1 MCFPLRPVSASNTDG
16 KNGMARIAV
25 GGFQA
30 EINSFSEA
38 KTSYADFIDIAGR
51 PYALRG
57 TPLMEAVVRGNH
69 WGING
74 FCAEAAKRGHELIA
88 TTWAIAQPAAEVTD
102 QAFDTICGDL
112 VTGIA
117 AAQPLDAVFLCLH
130 GAMVTES
137 HEDAEGEI
145 LRRVRAV
152 VGSLPIVA
160 TLDLHANVT
169 RQMVDLATLLIVYR
183 TYPHIDMADCGRSAA
198 RLLDTILLTRRV
210 PAKALRKVP
219 FLIPPVW
226 QCTTIEPAKSIY
238 AKLAASQIAPIVS
251 LSFAEGFPG
260 SDIHDCGPAVLA
272 YAEDQASA
280 ERAVDDLRVLIED
293 REVEFAGRTFTPAEA
308 IAEAARVYDGRPIIL
323 ADTQDNPGA
332 GGSCDTLGILTALVD
347 ARTEGAALGI
357 FYDPKAAA
365 AAHAAGVGMEL
376 ELELGAAPT
385 PFLGRFMVEA
395 LSDGNILCKGP
406 MLGGQTL
413 RLGPTA
419 LLRHAG
425 ITIVVGSARIQPYD
439 QEIFRH
445 LGIDPT
451 AQRVLVLKSSVHF
464 RNDFQDIA
472 GAVLVVDSPGV
483 NVTDTRRLPYR
494 HLRHDVR
501 IAPLGP
507 TRGELVG
514 SGV

>member
-1 MCFPLRPVSASNTDG
+1 MRKAETV
-16 KNGMARIAV
+16 MARIAV

-30 EINSFSEA
+30 EINSFSAA

-51 PYALRG
+51 PYALRS
-57 TPLMEAVVRGNH
+57 TPLMEAVFRGNH

-74 FCAEAAKRGHELIA
+74 FCAEATKFGHELIA

-137 HEDAEGEI
+137 FEDAEGEI

-152 VGSLPIVA
+152 VGAIPIVA
-160 TLDLHANVT
+160 TLDLHANIT
-169 RQMVDLATLLIVYR
+169 QLMVDLATLLIVYR

-198 RLLDTILLTRRV
+198 HLLETMLSTRRV
-210 PAKALRKVP
+210 PAKVLRKVP

-238 AKLAASQIAPIVS
+238 ATLAARQNAPIVS

-260 SDIHDCGPAVLA
+260 SDIHDCGPAVIA
-272 YAEDQASA
+272 YAEDPASA
-280 ERAVDDLRVLIED
+280 ERAADDLCMLIAAQECN
-293 REVEFAGRTFTPAEA
+293 FAGRTFTPEEA
-308 IAEAARVYDGRPIIL
+308 IAEVVRLYDGRPIVL

-332 GGSCDTLGILTALVD
+332 GGSCDTLGIFTALVD
-347 ARTEGAALGI
+347 ARIEGAALAV

-365 AAHAAGVGMEL
+365 AAHAAGVGVEL
-376 ELELGAAPT
+376 DLALGAKPT
-385 PFLGRFMVEA
+385 PFQGRFAIEA
-395 LSDGNILCKGP
+395 LSDGNVLCKGA
-406 MLGGQTL
+406 MLRGQTL

-419 LLRHAG
+419 RLRNGG
-425 ITIVVGSARIQPYD
+425 ITIIVSCARIQPYD

-483 NVTDTRRLPYR
+483 NVTDIRTLPYR
-494 HLRHDVR
+494 NLRNDVR

-507 TRGELVG
+507 TRGELVRS
-514 SGV
+514 SG